1 MVSGSKQ
8 KSGRE
13 LMLAWPGGRGSAWG
27 MGCAA
32 DGLADARDVG
42 VEEGD
47 WSLAHA
53 QVSGWA

>member
-32 DGLADARDVG
+32 DGLADAKDVG

-47 WSLAHA
+47 
-53 QVSGWA
+53 